1 MEYNYLYIVIYTPQQ
16 GNFYHWALSFQ
27 TENAGI
33 YNFEVIG
40 QFPNYAYY
48 KHISRTPP
56 EKNHPGFIKKYL
68 VAEIDR
74 RDVEDVIKFF
84 EDEAEIRKD
93 ILEWNCQDFCL
104 KSLEEL
110 KDRDLISGEDEN
122 YEQGVE
128 EAKEYYGPA

>member
-1 MEYNYLYIVIYTPQQ
+1 MKYNYLYIAVYSPQE
-16 GNFYHWALSFQ
+16 GNFYHWALSFE
-27 TENAGI
+27 TETSI

-40 QFPNYAYY
+40 QFPNYDYY

-56 EKNHPGFIKKYL
+56 EKNHAGFIKKYL

-74 RDVEDVIKFF
+74 RDVKDVIKFF
-84 EDEAEIRKD
+84 EDEAEARKD

-104 KSLEEL
+104 ESLEEL
-110 KDRDLISGEDEN
+110 RDRELISGEDEY
-122 YEQGVE
+122 YEEGVE